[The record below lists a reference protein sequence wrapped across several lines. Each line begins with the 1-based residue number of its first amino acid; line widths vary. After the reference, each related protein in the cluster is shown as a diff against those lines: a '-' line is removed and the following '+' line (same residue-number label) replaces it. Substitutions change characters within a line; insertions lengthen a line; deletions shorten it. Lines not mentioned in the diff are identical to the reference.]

1 MDDLDK
7 IAIRFHYGGS
17 FETANGQSVYV
28 GGDIAESWIDVDKVS
43 YFEIKGHLADH
54 FKQYSAALLVE
65 AREEYRGWTSHVDR

>member
-1 MDDLDK
+1 M
-7 IAIRFHYGGS
+7 
-17 FETANGQSVYV
+17 
-28 GGDIAESWIDVDKVS
+28 DKVS